1 MNPKQE
7 IEQLTRELEYHNRQ
21 YYVLDDPKI
30 DDYTYDHMLRRLED
44 LEKEYPQYAS
54 PTSPTRRVGGAA
66 ISEKHCGFVVNLGG
80 ATCRDVVELTQ
91 KVHDIVLEKTGFVLE
106 REIRVVGE

>member
-44 LEKEYPQYAS
+44 LEKE
-54 PTSPTRRVGGAA
+54 
-66 ISEKHCGFVVNLGG
+66 
-80 ATCRDVVELTQ
+80 
-91 KVHDIVLEKTGFVLE
+91 
-106 REIRVVGE
+106 

>member
-54 PTSPTRRVGGAA
+54 PLSPTKRVGGEAA
-66 ISEKHCGFVVNLGG
+66 FTEILRDFYQDNAYKAVREQVKSTAFLAYCG
-80 ATCRDVVELTQ
+80 LTL
-91 KVHDIVLEKTGFVLE
+91 DDMDAY
-106 REIRVVGE
+106 R